1 MRVLLL
7 EFAIKKYERAF
18 DRRKLKHAGFLSYA
32 DERGKVVA
40 RSSKAGGDGEITP
53 LSSKEMAAA
62 AKRRRIRDKGKKKLS
77 GRVIDGRANR
87 VR

>member
-1 MRVLLL
+1 MSFLLF
-7 EFAIKKYERAF
+7 EFAVKKYERSF
-18 DRRKLKHAGFLSYA
+18 DRRKLKHAGFLSYS

-40 RSSKAGGDGEITP
+40 RSDMAGGEGEITS
-53 LSSKEMAAA
+53 LSSKEKQAAE
-62 AKRRRIRDKGKKKLS
+62 KRRALRVRGKKKLS